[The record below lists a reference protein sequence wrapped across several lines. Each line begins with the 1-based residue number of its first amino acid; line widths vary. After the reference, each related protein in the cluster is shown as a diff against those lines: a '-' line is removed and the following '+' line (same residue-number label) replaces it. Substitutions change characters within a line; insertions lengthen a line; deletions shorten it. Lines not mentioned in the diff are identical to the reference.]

1 MDKFVKIVYFDESYA
16 TDYCQLA
23 VGGMLTER
31 RENATETEK
40 QAHGN
45 AEGELSIN
53 SEKGG

>member
-31 RENATETEK
+31 RKTQQKLKNKLMETPR
-40 QAHGN
+40 GN
-45 AEGELSIN
+45 
-53 SEKGG
+53 